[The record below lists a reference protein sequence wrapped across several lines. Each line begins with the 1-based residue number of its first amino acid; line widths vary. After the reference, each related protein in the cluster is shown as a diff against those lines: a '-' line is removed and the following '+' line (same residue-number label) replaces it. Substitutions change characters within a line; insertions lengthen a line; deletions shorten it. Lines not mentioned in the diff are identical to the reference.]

1 MTDYEM
7 QVTDYDT
14 SYDDSS
20 KFEFPLNP
28 RVVNIPLTMD
38 KTIKEV
44 PYGLY
49 HIFISGAG
57 IKPVEMVLNGVFR
70 GTDRLDDY
78 NSLVEKISKNDVQL
92 FWLNSD
98 SFMYVL
104 GSNVR
109 KTLNNERN
117 RFVDWVAN
125 FYCVSPFVYK
135 TSRNNT
141 KNVTGSVEVNSS
153 SLTNSGNASS
163 VPKITV
169 TNNSS
174 SNITEI
180 EIGDGATIAGSSR
193 VLTWSDSTGLAS
205 SETLIIYPFKM
216 VNSSGYGDLKSIRFA
231 WPEKD
236 GSNFGNTSIDGYSNP
251 RIEGGNST
259 QVFSYKLTGCD
270 GSTDVRLD
278 WNDSYFG

>member
-1 MTDYEM
+1 MVDYEM
-7 QVTDYDT
+7 EITDYDT

-28 RVVNIPLTMD
+28 RVVNVPLTMD
-38 KTIKEV
+38 KTVKEV

-49 HIFISGAG
+49 HVFISGAG

-70 GTDRLDDY
+70 GEDRLDDY
-78 NSLVEKISKNDVQL
+78 NSLAEKVNKNDVQL
-92 FWLNSD
+92 FWLNSE
-98 SFMYVL
+98 SFMYIL
-104 GSNVR
+104 GSNIR

-135 TSRNNT
+135 TSRDNT
-141 KNVTGSVEVNSS
+141 KNITGSVEVNST

-163 VPKITV
+163 VPKITI

-174 SNITEI
+174 SNITKI
-180 EIGDGATIAGSSR
+180 EIGDGDTFAGSSR
-193 VLTWSDSTGLAS
+193 TLTWSDSTGLAS
-205 SETLIIYPFKM
+205 SETLVIYPFKM

-236 GSNFGNTSIDGYSNP
+236 GSKFGSTSIDGYSNP
-251 RIEGGNST
+251 RIEGETTT
-259 QVFSYKLTGCD
+259 QVFSYVLTGCD